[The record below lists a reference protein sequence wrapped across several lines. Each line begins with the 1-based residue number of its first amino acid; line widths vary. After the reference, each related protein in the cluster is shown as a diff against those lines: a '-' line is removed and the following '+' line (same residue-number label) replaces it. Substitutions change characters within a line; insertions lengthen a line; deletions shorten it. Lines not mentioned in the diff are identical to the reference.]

1 MSTTQHARPT
11 VPEWSSVP
19 EAFRLIALGYT
30 FRTCFRVALVVGTL
44 LSIVNQGSVL
54 LAGEATT
61 STAIRIAINYLIPF
75 VVASI
80 GYLAPFRTKQASS
93 QR

>member
-1 MSTTQHARPT
+1 MSITQHARPT

-19 EAFRLIALGYT
+19 AALRLIALGYT

-54 LAGEATT
+54 LAGEATA

-75 VVASI
+75 VVSSV
-80 GYLAPFRTKQASS
+80 GYLAPFRTARAGA

>member
-1 MSTTQHARPT
+1 MSVTPHARPT
-11 VPEWSSVP
+11 VPEWSSAP
-19 EAFRLIALGYT
+19 EAVRLIALGYT

-54 LAGEATT
+54 MTGEVTA

-75 VVASI
+75 VVSSI
-80 GYLAPFRTKQASS
+80 GYLAPFRTMQPGS

>member
-1 MSTTQHARPT
+1 MNTTHHPRPA
-11 VPEWSSVP
+11 VPEWSSVG
-19 EAFRLIALGYT
+19 EALRLIALGYT

-44 LSIVNQGSVL
+44 LSIVNQGSVI
-54 LAGEATT
+54 LAGEATA

-75 VVASI
+75 VVSSI
-80 GYLAPFRTKQASS
+80 GYLAPFRTTRATT

>member
-1 MSTTQHARPT
+1 MNATHRARPT
-11 VPEWSSVP
+11 VPEWSSVG
-19 EAFRLIALGYT
+19 EAVRLIALGYT

-44 LSIVNQGSVL
+44 LSIVNQGSIL
-54 LAGEATT
+54 LAGEATA

-75 VVASI
+75 VVSSI
-80 GYLAPFRTKQASS
+80 GYLAPFRTARATA